1 MKSIDLLQSWL
12 AEVDTDP
19 DLLDCIVKHTKG
31 RGGVTMSEICLG
43 MDSRHCLMAQDQD
56 VIGWRWFME
65 GMICQQLREIQAMYT
80 VIKGSWIMPE
90 QWTIVVVF

>member
-1 MKSIDLLQSWL
+1 MKSIDLLKSWL

-19 DLLDCIVKHTKG
+19 DLWDCIVKYTKG
-31 RGGVTMSEICLG
+31 YGGVTMSEICLG
-43 MDSRHCLMAQDQD
+43 MDSRHCLMAWDQD

-65 GMICQQLREIQAMYT
+65 GMTCQQLREIQATYT
-80 VIKGSWIMPE
+80 VIKRSWITPE